1 MVAHTSHYNPFLPPM
16 VFFTLPPL
24 PTLLNIM
31 VFPNVVTTTLL
42 NWPHLTLPCPYA
54 YITFLPHAF
63 STIAYFINHMPKVD
77 LSMQSSFEKLFKST
91 PNYTKLKVFGCLFIH
106 GSNLMD
112 PTNLFPNIYLAFFLV
127 IIPLKMLINVM
138 LLLPKK
144 SSSHAMTI
152 SLSQFFIFFII
163 LQIFPDQPIT
173 PSKIRPK

>member
-54 YITFLPHAF
+54 Y
-63 STIAYFINHMPKVD
+63 FINHMPKVD

-112 PTNLFPNIYLAFFLV
+112 PTNLFPNLYLAFFLV
-127 IIPLKMLINVM
+127 IIPLKMLINVI